1 MRDQALVLDVALVDS
16 DVLGAEVEDL
26 EPLARGKRPQS
37 GNADLDHEAAARPE
51 VRCNVLEARDLRVLG
66 RQVADR
72 VEDDVRERERAVDLR
87 RREVADCDL
96 DLLAAGFFV
105 QLGDHLCG
113 EVDPVHADAALRE
126 RERDPAG
133 ADSEL
138 ERRPVTGKRG
148 EELDRRI
155 EHVWIEHV
163 RRGLVVALRHVLA
176 EVVLGRQAVRTSA
189 PRGRALPCTG
199 GSTS

>member
-1 MRDQALVLDVALVDS
+1 MCSALKS
-16 DVLGAEVEDL
+16 NDL

-37 GNADLDHEAAARPE
+37 RHADLDHEAAARLE
-51 VRCNVLEARDLRVLG
+51 VRGDVLEARDLRVLR

-87 RREVADCDL
+87 RREVADRDL
-96 DLLAAGFFV
+96 DLLPAGLLA
-105 QLGDHLCG
+105 QLGDHRLG

-126 RERDPAG
+126 RQRDPAG
-133 ADSEL
+133 ADPEL
-138 ERRPVTGKRG
+138 ERRSVAGELG
-148 EELDRRI
+148 EEVDRRI
-155 EHVWIEHV
+155 EHVRLEHV
-163 RRGLVVALRHVLA
+163 GRGLVVALRHVLA

-199 GSTS
+199 GSTR